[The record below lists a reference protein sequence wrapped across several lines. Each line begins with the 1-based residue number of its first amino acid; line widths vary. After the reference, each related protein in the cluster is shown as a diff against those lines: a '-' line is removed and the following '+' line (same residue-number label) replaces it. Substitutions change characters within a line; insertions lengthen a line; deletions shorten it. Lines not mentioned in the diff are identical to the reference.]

1 VVSTCF
7 NPTPLKND
15 EVKVSWDEEITNYYG
30 KNVPNHQS
38 VMDLTMTN
46 SEQ

>member
-30 KNVPNHQS
+30 KIKMFQTTNQS
-38 VMDLTMTN
+38 WI
-46 SEQ
+46 